1 MQEIRG
7 LGKQIKPM
15 ETTESLE
22 IVQSDALSTITR
34 AETDVAIAT
43 ARKFPRI
50 LANVKAKMIEFATLD
65 EETASSCFYT
75 LPRGGKSIQG
85 PSVRL
90 AEIALSSYQNIKAG
104 ARVLSVDST
113 SENPHVIV
121 QAVCQDIQNNV
132 SISIEK
138 RRRITTKKNQDGS
151 RKPVSDDDIQLAANA
166 GSAIAFRDAVF
177 KVIPGA
183 LIKPVY
189 EQAKRVA
196 VGEVKSIVE
205 RRGKVIDRLKQMG
218 ATEDRI
224 LAAVSCKKVDDVGLE
239 QLEILVGLGTAI
251 KDGEVTLEEAFP
263 IVKDGPVRGTASE
276 VKLPQQRK
284 EEAPPAPVGTEP
296 PSDTNTAPAP
306 EPTPQVKLAQ
316 FLFDAGVTFD
326 QLKSWAVGVKALKP
340 FADLW
345 TSVTDVS
352 EQHANSIMEKLDV
365 SDPNALKIKKSGG
378 AQ

>member
-1 MQEIRG
+1 
-7 LGKQIKPM
+7 M

-263 IVKDGPVRGTASE
+263 IIKDGPVRGTASE
-276 VKLPQQRK
+276 VKLPQQRPEPK
-284 EEAPPAPVGTEP
+284 PDPKPEADHSSAINDPELAST
-296 PSDTNTAPAP
+296 P

-316 FLFDAGVTFD
+316 FLFAAGVTFD
-326 QLKSWAVGVKALKP
+326 QLKTWAVGVKALKP
-340 FADLW
+340 SAELWNSVNDVAD
-345 TSVTDVS
+345 
-352 EQHANSIMEKLDV
+352 QHANSIIEKLDV
-365 SDPNALKIKKSGG
+365 SDPNALKIKKSGV